1 MGQAQGLGEAAV
13 ALYRE
18 APLYKERTCGHLRVD
33 SEGRDRGNGTCV
45 KD

>member
-18 APLYKERTCGHLRVD
+18 APLYKERTCGLRVD
-33 SEGRDRGNGTCV
+33 SEGRDSGNGTCV